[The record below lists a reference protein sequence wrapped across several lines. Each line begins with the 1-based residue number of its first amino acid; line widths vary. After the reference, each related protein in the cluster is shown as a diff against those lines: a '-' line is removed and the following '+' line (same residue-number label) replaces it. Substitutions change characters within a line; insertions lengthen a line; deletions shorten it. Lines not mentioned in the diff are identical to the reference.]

1 MPPGDLIRIQHM
13 RDAALEALSFT
24 NGKIREDLDR
34 DRKLVLALVKEM
46 EIIGEAAF
54 KINKETREQLPGVP
68 WNDIVG
74 MRHRLIHAYFEI
86 NLEIVWQTIQKDL
99 PGLVSVLNLFLD
111 SEPQHFGGGRSG
123 AE

>member
-1 MPPGDLIRIQHM
+1 M
-13 RDAALEALSFT
+13 RDAALEALAFT
-24 NGKIREDLDR
+24 NAKTREDLDR

-54 KINKETREQLPGVP
+54 KISKETREQLPGVP

-86 NLEIVWQTIQKDL
+86 N
-99 PGLVSVLNLFLD
+99 
-111 SEPQHFGGGRSG
+111 
-123 AE
+123 

>member
-13 RDAALEALSFT
+13 RDAALEALAFT
-24 NGKIREDLDR
+24 NAKTREDLDR

-54 KINKETREQLPGVP
+54 KISKETREQLPGVP

>member
-54 KINKETREQLPGVP
+54 KISKETREQLPGVH

-111 SEPQHFGGGRSG
+111 SEPQHSGGGRSG

>member
-24 NGKIREDLDR
+24 QGKNREDLDR

-54 KINKETREQLPGVP
+54 KISKETREQLPGVP